1 MLLVII
7 SCSYSADSEKK
18 IDVEYVMTL
27 SALKEHRLQC
37 KATLQLWYTE

>member
-7 SCSYSADSEKK
+7 SCSYSADSEK

-27 SALKEHRLQC
+27 STLKEHRLQC